1 MIIAESHIA
10 IVLAAGGST
19 RLGRAKQLLTTG
31 FETLV
36 HRAVRLARETYPTR
50 VLVVVGAWQRD
61 VVYAIDDLKCD
72 VLINPAWP
80 QGLWSSL
87 RCASHALG
95 RYSGPVLLMGCDQ
108 PTLTLSHLKQLIQAA
123 ASRERGYAAT
133 EMDGRLGGPAVIPGD
148 VLPYIERLRGDHG
161 LATRLNELPRGD
173 VIRLPAPDLQY
184 DIDDEADVRLA
195 IQHGWIDSEEIDLS
209 RGLARLGTE
218 SRRSHGRAQ

>member
-1 MIIAESHIA
+1 MITADRHIA

-19 RLGRAKQLLTTG
+19 RLGRAKQLLTSG

-50 VLVVVGAWQRD
+50 VLVVVGARQRD
-61 VVYAIDDLKCD
+61 VMDAIEDLKCD

-95 RYSGPVLLMGCDQ
+95 LYSGPVLLMGCDQ
-108 PTLTLSHLKQLIQAA
+108 PALTLSHLKQLIQAA
-123 ASRERGYAAT
+123 ASSERGYAAT
-133 EMDGRLGGPAVIPGD
+133 EMDGHLGSPAVVPGN
-148 VLPYIERLRGDHG
+148 VLSYIEHLRGDHG
-161 LATRLNELPRGD
+161 LTTRLNELPQGH
-173 VIRLPAPDLQY
+173 VTRLPALDLQY

-195 IQHGWIDSEEIDLS
+195 IQRGWLDSEVIDLS
-209 RGLARLGTE
+209 GGFRRLGTD
-218 SRRSHGRAQ
+218 GRTLS